1 MCGGCGTAQA
11 SWADAVLSRAHARGV
26 VARIA
31 SALGHRLSIRASP
44 SGWTVSRAGSA
55 PAVCRTARELAHV
68 LRPEVEVLQE
78 RDGADGLLQRMLTEG
93 EHRPVTVTRGDVPA
107 GMVRAAPDD
116 RARPVRPEEVI
127 PSVLH
132 ACLLEVA
139 GIAAPRLQLSDDEGL
154 WILDPSSHAG
164 G

>member
-1 MCGGCGTAQA
+1 M
-11 SWADAVLSRAHARGV
+11 
-26 VARIA
+26 
-31 SALGHRLSIRASP
+31 
-44 SGWTVSRAGSA
+44 
-55 PAVCRTARELAHV
+55 
-68 LRPEVEVLQE
+68 
-78 RDGADGLLQRMLTEG
+78 
-93 EHRPVTVTRGDVPA
+93 TVTRGDVPA

-139 GIAAPRLQLSDDEGL
+139 GIAAPRLQLSDDEGC
-154 WILDPSSHAG
+154 WILDPSSHSG

>member
-1 MCGGCGTAQA
+1 M
-11 SWADAVLSRAHARGV
+11 LSRAHARGV

-31 SALGHRLSIRASP
+31 SALGHRLSVRASP

-68 LRPEVEVLQE
+68 LRPDVEVLCA

-93 EHRPVTVTRGDVPA
+93 EHRPVTVARGDVPA
-107 GMVRAAPDD
+107 GVVGAAPDD

-127 PSVLH
+127 PWVLH

-139 GIAAPRLQLSDDEGL
+139 GVAAPRLLLSDDEGR